1 MAQAQYARRDCTAKA
16 RCAASRRPPEASLR
30 RALIRF
36 ALLAAALAGAGCA
49 SGPPG
54 GPHRHGP
61 PGEDGRP
68 RPHRG
73 AQVFISPSGQPF
85 RAGPDAAYPVVAW
98 FAQADADHDGRISR
112 AEFRADADAF
122 FGVVDGDGDGVVTM
136 VETSAYETTIAPEIT
151 RLNIP
156 EMHRSDG
163 EGGEGP
169 RRRGGGRG
177 GHGGGGRGGGGRPMA
192 FGGGRQG
199 AAMFGLIN
207 EPEPIRAADADFS
220 LSVTRAEWR
229 AASDRRFDLLDNDHD
244 GALTLA
250 ELPRTPAQGPA
261 PRR

>member
-1 MAQAQYARRDCTAKA
+1 MARFR
-16 RCAASRRPPEASLR
+16 SRRPVVPETILR
-30 RALIRF
+30 SALITF
-36 ALLAAALAGAGCA
+36 ALLAAALAGGGCA
-49 SGPPG
+49 AGPPG
-54 GPHRHGP
+54 GPHRHGA
-61 PGEDGRP
+61 PGEGHPGGGP
-68 RPHRG
+68 RRG
-73 AQVFISPSGQPF
+73 PQVFISPSGQPF
-85 RAGPDAAYPVVAW
+85 RAGPGAAYPVAAW

-122 FGVVDGDGDGVVTM
+122 FGVVDADGDGVVTM

-156 EMHRSDG
+156 EMRRGDG
-163 EGGEGP
+163 EEGP
-169 RRRGGGRG
+169 RRRGGGR
-177 GHGGGGRGGGGRPMA
+177 GRGGGGRPMA
-192 FGGGRQG
+192 FGGGRDG

-229 AASDRRFDLLDNDHD
+229 AASDRRFDLLDKDHD